1 VADGGGGG
9 RLLADLR
16 PLRESAA
23 YRRLWIGQTLS
34 GIGAQVT
41 AVAVPIQ
48 IYGETHSSLAVGLT
62 GLASGIPLVAVGLL
76 GGLIADRVERRGLV
90 LITSSL
96 LSLASVGL
104 LAQAWLGLRST
115 LLLYALVAAQSCLF
129 GLDAPA
135 RRTFTPRLLRPES
148 LLAASALNQFSFQG
162 GVMLGPLLAGFLVAW
177 AGLPVAYL
185 FDVLSFAAAIWG
197 VFGLPRMRPDGETR
211 PGLREALDGFRF
223 VASTPIMA
231 AMALTDVAAM
241 LFGMPRA
248 LFPALAALR
257 FGGGASTVGM
267 LYAAIA
273 VGGFS
278 ASVFSGPLAR
288 VRRQGAVVALAAGLW
303 GLAAALFALTTS
315 LPLALALLAVAGAFD
330 LVSVVLRQ
338 TIQLVLTPDALRGRV
353 GAFGFA
359 AGSVGPRLGDVESGL
374 VASLSTPEFSA
385 VSGGIACIVCVAL
398 LAWRLP
404 SIRSYRAS

>member
-1 VADGGGGG
+1 VAGG

-16 PLRESAA
+16 PLRESAP
-23 YRRLWIGQTLS
+23 YRRLWVGQTLS

-90 LITSSL
+90 LITSS
-96 LSLASVGL
+96 SLALVSVAL
-104 LAQAWLGLRST
+104 VAQAWLGLTGT

-129 GLDAPA
+129 ALDAPA
-135 RRTFTPRLLRPES
+135 RRTFTPRLLPAER
-148 LLAASALNQFSFQG
+148 LLAAAALSQFSFQG
-162 GVMLGPLLAGFLVAW
+162 SVMLGPLLAGFLVAW
-177 AGLPVAYL
+177 AGLPAAYL
-185 FDVLSFAAAIWG
+185 FDVVSFAAAIWG
-197 VFGLPRMRPDGETR
+197 VLGLPRMRPDGPVR
-211 PGLREALDGFRF
+211 PGLHEALDGFRF
-223 VASTPIMA
+223 VAGTPILA
-231 AMALTDVAAM
+231 AMALTDLSAM
-241 LFGMPRA
+241 IFGMPRA
-248 LFPALAALR
+248 LFPALAVLR

-273 VGGFS
+273 VGGFA
-278 ASVFSGPLAR
+278 ASVLSGPLAR
-288 VRRQGAVVALAAGLW
+288 IRSQGAVVALAAGTW
-303 GLAAALFALTTS
+303 GLATALFALTTF
-315 LPLALALLAVAGAFD
+315 LPLALALLAVAGACD

-338 TIQLVLTPDALRGRV
+338 AMQFVLTPDALRGRV

-374 VASLSTPEFSA
+374 VASISSPVVSA
-385 VSGGIACIVCVAL
+385 VSGGLACVVCVAL
-398 LAWRLP
+398 LALRLP
-404 SIRSYRAS
+404 AIRRYRA

>member
-1 VADGGGGG
+1 MVGG

-48 IYGETHSSLAVGLT
+48 IYGQTHSSLAVGLT
-62 GLASGIPLVAVGLL
+62 GLASGIPLVAIGLL

-90 LITSSL
+90 LITSS
-96 LSLASVGL
+96 SLALVSAAFV
-104 LAQAWLGLRST
+104 AQAWLGLAST
-115 LLLYALVAAQSCLF
+115 LLLYALVAVQSCLF
-129 GLDAPA
+129 ALDAPA
-135 RRTFTPRLLRPES
+135 RRTFIPRLLPAERM
-148 LLAASALNQFSFQG
+148 LAASALSQFSFQG
-162 GVMLGPLLAGFLVAW
+162 SVMLGPLLAGFLVAW
-177 AGLPVAYL
+177 AGLPAAYL
-185 FDVLSFAAAIWG
+185 FDVASFVAAIWG
-197 VFGLPRMRPDGETR
+197 VFGLPRMEPDGKSR
-211 PGLREALDGFRF
+211 PGLREALEGFRF
-223 VASTPIMA
+223 VARTPILA
-231 AMALTDVAAM
+231 AMALTDVSAM

-273 VGGFS
+273 VGGFA
-278 ASVFSGPLAR
+278 ASVLSGPLAR
-288 VRRQGAVVALAAGLW
+288 VRRQGAVVALSAGMW
-303 GLAAALFALTTS
+303 GLATALFTLTTH
-315 LPLALALLAVAGAFD
+315 LPLALALLAIAGACD

-338 TIQLVLTPDALRGRV
+338 TMQMVLTPDALRGRV

-374 VASLSTPEFSA
+374 VAAMFSPVTSA
-385 VSGGIACIVCVAL
+385 VSGGVACMFCVAL

-404 SIRSYRAS
+404 AIRRYTAWT

>member
-1 VADGGGGG
+1 MAGG

-23 YRRLWIGQTLS
+23 YRRLWMGQTLS

-48 IYGETHSSLAVGLT
+48 IYGQTHSSLAVGLT

-90 LITSSL
+90 LITSSC

-104 LAQAWLGLRST
+104 LIQAWLDLRST
-115 LLLYALVAAQSCLF
+115 LLLYALVAIQSCLF
-129 GLDAPA
+129 ALDAPA
-135 RRTFTPRLLRPES
+135 RRTFTPRLLPAER

-162 GVMLGPLLAGFLVAW
+162 SVMLGPLLAGFLVAW
-177 AGLPVAYL
+177 AGLPAAYL
-185 FDVLSFAAAIWG
+185 FDVASFAAAIWG
-197 VFGLPRMRPDGETR
+197 IFGLPRMMPDGDAR
-211 PGLREALDGFRF
+211 PGLRAALDGFRF
-223 VASTPIMA
+223 VAGSPILA
-231 AMALTDVAAM
+231 AMALTDTAAM

-257 FGGGASTVGM
+257 FGGGATTVGM

-273 VGGFS
+273 VGGVA
-278 ASVFSGPLAR
+278 ASVVSGPLAR
-288 VRRQGAVVALAAGLW
+288 VRRQGAVVALAAGTW
-303 GLAAALFALTTS
+303 GLATALFALTTC
-315 LPLALALLAVAGAFD
+315 LPLALALLAVAGACD
-330 LVSVVLRQ
+330 LASVVLRQ
-338 TIQLVLTPDALRGRV
+338 TMQLVLTPDALRGRV

-359 AGSVGPRLGDVESGL
+359 VGSVGPRLGDVESGL
-374 VASLSTPEFSA
+374 VAAAFSPVVSA
-385 VSGGIACIVCVAL
+385 VSGGVACVLCVAL

-404 SIRSYRAS
+404 AIRRYRAWT